1 MSADRVSVCGIPVD
15 AVDQQKAL
23 ALVAEAVDHREFLQV
38 STVNLQY
45 LVNARRRH
53 EVQATLNNAELN
65 IADGAPIVWLA
76 RMRGG
81 RLPGRVP
88 GVDMLLGIAREAATT
103 GARLFLLGGANGVAE
118 SAAAVLRARFPGLL
132 ITGTYEPPKTSLES
146 VDSEAIISRISEAGA
161 DILVVGLGHPK
172 QDLWIAA
179 NRDRLPV
186 AVAIGIGGSFDI
198 IAGRFRRA
206 PEWAQRCGLEW
217 LYRLVQEPRRLFA
230 RYATCA
236 AWFFGVFVPIVLWH
250 RLSGVPALVGPR
262 SHALDPVVEVVGRHE
277 PATNLNGSAKP
288 STTSTPRRRLE
299 AVDGLRA
306 IAALWVVL
314 FHIRAFSGANLGPFD
329 LIVRSGSTGVSLF
342 LVLSGFCLYL
352 PVLRK
357 GSASFRPL
365 QFLRRRAQRLLPAYY
380 VSLVV
385 IVLVTMLA
393 AGHLAFPAYDWQA
406 LLFQVVTH
414 VTMTFSLFS
423 STFYAFNGAYWSLGL
438 EWQLYL
444 SMPLLVLASRR
455 YGLFRTVV
463 AVVAINVAYRLG
475 LQFAIDVHAINGTS
489 PLATLVLPNLLPG
502 RWAEFAF
509 GMVAAHL
516 YFSGKLQRWSRI
528 LGYALIPLVPFSLI
542 SVGDPLSHL
551 VFGAVFFAVLCVVL
565 TGHNLVS
572 RVVAWRPLVS
582 LGVMS
587 YSLYLVHQPMVQAFA
602 VFLREYGASP
612 MVAFLE
618 VLVLLPVVL
627 LVARLLF
634 VVIERRTIVPAADG
648 SQRPGGP
655 THFGGNSGLRP
666 HLIPKGAGSN

>member
-1 MSADRVSVCGIPVD
+1 MPAERVSICGIPVD
-15 AVDQQKAL
+15 AVDEQEAV
-23 ALVAEAVDHREFLQV
+23 ALVARALDHREFFQI

-45 LVNARRRH
+45 LVNSRRRQ
-53 EVQATLNNAELN
+53 EVQTILNNAELN

-76 RMRGG
+76 RMRGV
-81 RLPGRVP
+81 RLPGRVA
-88 GVDMLLGIAREAATT
+88 GVDLVLGIAREAAAI

-118 SAAAVLRARFPGLL
+118 TAAAALRARFPGLL
-132 ITGTYEPPKTSLES
+132 ITGTYEPPNTSLEA

-161 DILVVGLGHPK
+161 DILLVGLGHPK

-206 PEWAQRCGLEW
+206 PAWAQRFGLEW
-217 LYRLVQEPRRLFA
+217 LCRLVQEPRRLFA

-236 AWFFGVFVPIVLWH
+236 IWFFGIFVPIVLWH

-262 SHALDPVVEVVGRHE
+262 SVADDPVVEVVGHRE
-277 PATNLNGSAKP
+277 PVRDLVGSTTP
-288 STTSTPRRRLE
+288 PITSTPRRRLD

-306 IAALWVVL
+306 LAALWVVL

-357 GSASFRPL
+357 GPSNFRPM
-365 QFLRRRAQRLLPAYY
+365 QFLRRRAKRLLPAYY
-380 VSLVV
+380 TSLVV
-385 IVLVTMLA
+385 FVVLEVLL
-393 AGHLAFPAYDWQA
+393 AGHLAFPSYAWQE
-406 LLFQVVTH
+406 LPFLVVTH
-414 VTMTFSLFS
+414 LTMTFTLFAS
-423 STFYAFNGAYWSLGL
+423 SFYAFNGAYWSLGL

-444 SMPLLVLASRR
+444 SLPLLVLVSRR
-455 YGLFRTVV
+455 YGLLRTVL
-463 AVVAINVAYRLG
+463 AVVAINIAYRVG
-475 LQFAIDVHAINGTS
+475 LQLAVDLHALNGGT
-489 PLATLVLPNLLPG
+489 PLANLVLPNLLLG

-516 YFSGKLQRWSRI
+516 YFSGKLKQWSRI
-528 LGYALIPLVPFSLI
+528 LGFALIPLVPFALI

-565 TGHNLVS
+565 TGNNVLT
-572 RVVAWRPLVS
+572 RVFSWRPLVS

-587 YSLYLVHQPMVQAFA
+587 YSLYLVHQPIVQAFA
-602 VFLREYGASP
+602 VFFQYHASP
-612 MVAFLE
+612 RVAFLAT
-618 VLVLLPVVL
+618 LALLPVII

-634 VVIERRTIVPAADG
+634 VTVERRTITAPADE
-648 SQRPGGP
+648 SQPPGGP
-655 THFGGNSGLRP
+655 THLGGDSRVGR
-666 HLIPKGAGSN
+666 HLVPEPAASN